1 MVPRIVNGPHIVFMV
16 IKCAESSLSENLL
29 IAMLHPDIVIT
40 ALVTF
45 IGLVAPNTDRSI
57 VGT

>member
-1 MVPRIVNGPHIVFMV
+1 MV